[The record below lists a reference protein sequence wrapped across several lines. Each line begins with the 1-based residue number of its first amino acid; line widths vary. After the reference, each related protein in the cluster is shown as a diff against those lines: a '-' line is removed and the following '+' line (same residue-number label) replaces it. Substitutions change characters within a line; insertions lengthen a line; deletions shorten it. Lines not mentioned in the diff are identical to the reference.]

1 MFGLSGLPPKLEIS
15 NVLVLGIETA
25 TPQVG
30 VAIGGHEGVI
40 ASFHT
45 ARDRRHAE
53 TLAPAIQFLCAQT
66 KIDLNEIGVVAVDI
80 GPGLF
85 TGLRVGMATA
95 KAIAHACKVPMIG
108 ISSLDLAAFP
118 ARFSD
123 RLIVST
129 VDARRGEIFYA
140 TYRKTAGGI
149 QRISEPHVDQP
160 DNVANQLIANAEAC
174 LVVGDGAQRYADTFE
189 NLQGVEIG
197 QEGFRYPNAGS
208 LVELAHPR
216 ALREEFV
223 APSEVAPLYLRAPD
237 ARINWQQRERS

>member
-1 MFGLSGLPPKLEIS
+1 M
-15 NVLVLGIETA
+15 LVLGIETA

-66 KIDLNEIGVVAVDI
+66 RIDVNEIGVVAVDI

-85 TGLRVGMATA
+85 TGLRVGLATA
-95 KAIAHACKVPMIG
+95 KALAHACKIPMIG
-108 ISSLDLAAFP
+108 ISSLDLAAF
-118 ARFSD
+118 
-123 RLIVST
+123 ST

-140 TYRKTAGGI
+140 TYRRTAGGI
-149 QRISEPHVDQP
+149 QRISEPRVDQP
-160 DNVANQLIANAEAC
+160 DNVANQLTAQGEDC
-174 LVVGDGAQRYADTFE
+174 LVVGDGAQRYAETFQI
-189 NLQGVEIG
+189 LRGVEIG
-197 QEGFRYPNAGS
+197 EEGFRYPNAGS

-223 APSEVAPLYLRAPD
+223 SSSEIEPLYLRAPD
-237 ARINWQQRERS
+237 ARINWQKRERS

>member
-1 MFGLSGLPPKLEIS
+1 M
-15 NVLVLGIETA
+15 LVLGIETA

-30 VAIGGHEGVI
+30 VAIGGHEGII

-45 ARDRRHAE
+45 TRDRRHAE
-53 TLAPAIQFLCAQT
+53 TLVPAIQFLCAQAQM
-66 KIDLNEIGVVAVDI
+66 KLSQIGLVAVDV

-85 TGLRVGMATA
+85 TGLRVGLATA
-95 KAIAHACKVPMIG
+95 KSIAHACRIPMIG
-108 ISSLDLAAFP
+108 VSSLDLTAFP

-140 TYRKTAGGI
+140 TYRRAPGGI
-149 QRISEPHVDQP
+149 QLMSAPAVDQP
-160 DNVANQLIANAEAC
+160 ADVAGQLMATGAET
-174 LVVGDGAQRYADTFE
+174 LIVGDGAQRYADV
-189 NLQGVEIG
+189 LGAVRGAEIG
-197 QEGFRYPNAGS
+197 REGLRHPNAGA
-208 LVELAHPR
+208 LVELAHAR

-223 APSEVAPLYLRAPD
+223 SPSQITPMYLRAPD

>member
-1 MFGLSGLPPKLEIS
+1 MLI
-15 NVLVLGIETA
+15 LGIETA

-45 ARDRRHAE
+45 ARDRRHTE
-53 TLAPAIQFLCAQT
+53 TLAPAIQFLCTQT
-66 KIDLNEIGVVAVDI
+66 RIDLNEIGVVAVDI

-85 TGLRVGMATA
+85 TGLRVGLATA
-95 KAIAHACKVPMIG
+95 KALAHACKIPMIG

-140 TYRKTAGGI
+140 TYRRTAGGI
-149 QRISEPHVDQP
+149 QRISEPQVGQP
-160 DNVANQLIANAEAC
+160 DNVANQLTAQGDDC
-174 LVVGDGAQRYADTFE
+174 LVVGDGAQRYADTFQM
-189 NLQGVEIG
+189 LRGVEIG

-223 APSEVAPLYLRAPD
+223 SPAEIEPLYLRAPD
-237 ARINWQQRERS
+237 ARINWQERERS